1 MSVPPLSDGTVGFD
15 PENIVVT
22 EGVDN
27 FAIVEVRFIS
37 PVLISDGVFVNLMV
51 FTMDGSAQGL
61 FFEILGHLLISLPP
75 IVFQLTWTTVKST

>member
-61 FFEILGHLLISLPP
+61 FLVICLSHSLP
-75 IVFQLTWTTVKST
+75 LCSS